1 MMVVR
6 AKIQMTK
13 TARDLKVHIY
23 EKHLLE
29 TKGENALM
37 NDRATVD
44 QEIKNWKKLIK
55 AHLEITR
62 KWAEE
67 TSSAELV
74 RDNESIV
81 PEDLSVSAQIP
92 KFIFYHIRVHSF
104 VLVHPYVRGRMIYD
118 RKGRVLPNGLVTFKY
133 PTTESKAKNAT
144 LIEEEIQE
152 VGDHWRVL
160 GQSMSCT
167 LPEIKNV
174 PPTLPARHLPDT
186 NYSGVDFTPTFP
198 CSSHPL
204 GSEIYTLVLEPL
216 ELNCSLVP
224 PSDSQ

>member
-1 MMVVR
+1 
-6 AKIQMTK
+6 MTK

-81 PEDLSVSAQIP
+81 PKIYLSQLRFQNSYFIISESIP
-92 KFIFYHIRVHSF
+92 LFSF
-104 VLVHPYVRGRMIYD
+104 TH
-118 RKGRVLPNGLVTFKY
+118 T
-133 PTTESKAKNAT
+133 
-144 LIEEEIQE
+144 
-152 VGDHWRVL
+152 
-160 GQSMSCT
+160 
-167 LPEIKNV
+167 
-174 PPTLPARHLPDT
+174 
-186 NYSGVDFTPTFP
+186 
-198 CSSHPL
+198 
-204 GSEIYTLVLEPL
+204 SEAE
-216 ELNCSLVP
+216 
-224 PSDSQ
+224 

>member
-1 MMVVR
+1 MYNHFSTVVVR

-160 GQSMSCT
+160 DQKRSPNPSCSA
-167 LPEIKNV
+167 L
-174 PPTLPARHLPDT
+174 A
-186 NYSGVDFTPTFP
+186 
-198 CSSHPL
+198 
-204 GSEIYTLVLEPL
+204 
-216 ELNCSLVP
+216 
-224 PSDSQ
+224 

>member
-1 MMVVR
+1 
-6 AKIQMTK
+6 MTK

-81 PEDLSVSAQIP
+81 PKDLSVSAQIP

-104 VLVHPYVRGRMIYD
+104 VLR
-118 RKGRVLPNGLVTFKY
+118 PNDLRPKRPSPPQRTGH
-133 PTTESKAKNAT
+133 
-144 LIEEEIQE
+144 IQ
-152 VGDHWRVL
+152 VSNYRI
-160 GQSMSCT
+160 QSQ
-167 LPEIKNV
+167 K
-174 PPTLPARHLPDT
+174 R
-186 NYSGVDFTPTFP
+186 DF
-198 CSSHPL
+198 
-204 GSEIYTLVLEPL
+204 
-216 ELNCSLVP
+216 N
-224 PSDSQ
+224 